1 MTVTG
6 RDADARIPG
15 YFDSP
20 FPGED
25 GGPRRQMIGRGA
37 ALNAR
42 GAGAP
47 SATWRAVAMANMV
60 VLRAPGEVY
69 LQGSSPPSAETT
81 AWVERIDAHTVDAIV
96 RSPDLPGGPW
106 WPGGI
111 LVHENGDLYVT
122 HGRWCHRLSPD
133 LRVVAAR
140 ELPCDRPYNS
150 LLALSD
156 GCLVMKSFV
165 RDGSDRSYFSILEPD
180 GLAFVESRVEIP
192 EGSIARISKDIT
204 DGREHVYVAGDHTI
218 FRFTYRE
225 RTLTLDEG
233 WSYRYRTS
241 PGQSFGWDPV
251 IADGFAWFMDN
262 GDAGFQRSLRG
273 CGKAPDPLHL
283 HRVSLT
289 DASDHASF
297 APFDLPHGT
306 IVNPPLID
314 ASRRIAVAYDSGNG
328 RIGAFRYD
336 RGFERLWEREM
347 GASNH
352 FLLYPDTGEIVVNDF
367 DGDVEHVAVLDIE
380 TGEELARARTGSPIA
395 SVVFQ
400 SPGWERDVYSCAF
413 PGITRVAWTG

>member
-1 MTVTG
+1 MTG

-37 ALNAR
+37 SLNTR
-42 GAGAP
+42 GAGPPDA
-47 SATWRAVAMANMV
+47 AWRAVAMANMA

-69 LQGSSPPSAETT
+69 LQGSSPPSASTT
-81 AWVERIDAHTVDAIV
+81 AWVERIDAHTLDAIA
-96 RSPDLPGGPW
+96 RSPELPGGPW

-111 LVHENGDLYVT
+111 LAHENGDLYVT

-165 RDGSDRSYFSILEPD
+165 RDGSDRSYVSVLD
-180 GLAFVESRVEIP
+180 SDRLDFVAPRVEIP

-204 DGREHVYVAGDHTI
+204 DEGEHVYVVGDHTI
-218 FRFTYRE
+218 FRYRY
-225 RTLTLDEG
+225 RARSLTLDEG
-233 WSYRYRTS
+233 WSHRYRTS
-241 PGQSFGWDPV
+241 PGQSFGWDAV
-251 IADGFAWFMDN
+251 IADGYAWFLDN
-262 GDAGFQRSLRG
+262 GDADFRRSLRG
-273 CGKAPDPLHL
+273 GGKSPDPLRL

-289 DASDHASF
+289 DAADAVSF
-297 APFDLPHGT
+297 APFGLPHGT
-306 IVNPPLID
+306 IVNPPLVD

-328 RIGAFRYD
+328 RIGAFRYGAA
-336 RGFERLWEREM
+336 GFDRLWGREM

-367 DGDVEHVAVLDIE
+367 DGETEHVAVLDIE
-380 TGEELARARTGSPIA
+380 SGEELARARTQSPIA

-400 SPGWERDVYSCAF
+400 SAGWGRDLYSCAF
-413 PGITRVAWTG
+413 PGITRVAWAG